1 MKLKKLLALMVIAM
15 MVVSFGACVGSA
27 SDPGSEVPGSEEGNT
42 DVVSEQTV
50 PEITD
55 ANEILQLTWEDYKAT
70 VAEDLL
76 FPVGGGDTENMVMDA
91 PGTFNTSVEFAQDTL
106 TTSYCATPDFVAKT
120 DDIATMM
127 NMMMANNFTAAAYHI
142 SDVANVDTAVNELKE
157 ATLNNQWMCGIPE
170 TFSIIRVGDD
180 YIVSVFGNG
189 QVVDAF
195 VNSLSNVYGE
205 SMLIVV
211 EENLM

>member
-1 MKLKKLLALMVIAM
+1 MKKLLALMVIAM

-27 SDPGSEVPGSEEGNT
+27 SDPGSEVTGSEEGNT